1 MNRTVSRLPS
11 AAATAVRAEGG
22 GVFRTT
28 LSMSM
33 RDSSARVNAVI
44 AAPATLGDALRAVAI
59 PFVVTRAGVLCIG
72 LAAAVWIGYTPEP
85 GAPSAW
91 RVADDPV
98 RNLLARWDAFWYMD
112 VATRGYHWNGNPL
125 EQQNVVFFPLFPL
138 LMRCVAAV
146 LGGHMLVAG
155 LLVSLAAFLA
165 ALTYLWRWT
174 ADRIDKD
181 AASGAVWLL
190 SAFPSA
196 LYFSAVYTESLY
208 LLIVVATC
216 YYAERTLFRR
226 AAMVGAL

>member
-44 AAPATLGDALRAVAI
+44 AAPATLGDAMRAVAI

-91 RVADDPV
+91 RVTDDPV

-125 EQQNVVFFPLFPL
+125 ERQNAVFFALLPM
-138 LMRCVAAV
+138 LMRIIGATTGRPAP
-146 LGGHMLVAG
+146 LAG
-155 LLVSLAAFLA
+155 LMVSLASFLA
-165 ALTYLWRWT
+165 ALCYLWRWT
-174 ADRIDKD
+174 ADR
-181 AASGAVWLL
+181 V
-190 SAFPSA
+190 
-196 LYFSAVYTESLY
+196 
-208 LLIVVATC
+208 
-216 YYAERTLFRR
+216 
-226 AAMVGAL
+226 